1 MQRAGA
7 AVAKGLEGIVV
18 GQTALSLVE
27 GEVGRLSYHGY
38 DIHELAAEAT
48 FEEVAHLLW
57 YGALPDPAQLQAL
70 RRRLAQDR
78 GLSSAVADLVGR
90 IDTRAE
96 PMDVLRTALSL
107 AGIDLGGLRRPDLD
121 QAIPL
126 TARVPAILAA
136 FERRRRGLAP
146 VPPNTDLGHAE
157 DFLTMLSGAR
167 PQPERIRALDA
178 YLVLLAD
185 HGMNASTFTAR
196 IVASTNSDLCSAV
209 VAAVSALKG
218 PAHGGAP
225 ALVQDM
231 LDAVQRRGDPQAWV
245 EEALSR
251 GERLMGFGHRVYKAE
266 DPRAEIL
273 RERARLVA
281 PPDRYQLATQLESA
295 ALAALARE
303 KPGRRLY
310 TNVEFYSAVLLDGIG
325 FPRDLFTAVF
335 ATSRMVGWT
344 AHVLEQVQD
353 NRLIRPDVEYVGPRP
368 VTPDER

>member
-1 MQRAGA
+1 MAR
-7 AVAKGLEGIVV
+7 GLEGIVV

-27 GEVGRLSYHGY
+27 GEVGRLSYRGH
-38 DIHELAAEAT
+38 DIHELAAGAT

-57 YGALPDPAQLQAL
+57 SGTLPEPAQLQAL
-70 RRRLAQDR
+70 QRRLAQNR
-78 GLSSAVADLVGR
+78 SLSASLADLLGR
-90 IDTRAE
+90 IDSRAE

-107 AGIDLGGLRRPDLD
+107 VGIDLGGLRRPDLD
-121 QAIPL
+121 QAIAL
-126 TARVPAILAA
+126 TAKVPAVLAA
-136 FERRRRGLAP
+136 FERRRRGLIP
-146 VPPNTDLGHAE
+146 VPPNPDLGHAE
-157 DFLTMLSGAR
+157 DFLQMLSGAR
-167 PQPERIRALDA
+167 PEPHKIRALNA

-185 HGMNASTFTAR
+185 HGMNASTFAAR

-209 VAAVSALKG
+209 VAAVGALKG

-225 ALVQDM
+225 SLVLDM
-231 LDAVQRRGDPQAWV
+231 LDAVERRGDPQAWV

-266 DPRAEIL
+266 DPRADIL

-281 PPDRYQLATQLESA
+281 RPDRFQQAIRLESI

-325 FPRDLFTAVF
+325 FARDLFTAIF
-335 ATSRMVGWT
+335 ASSRMVGWT

-353 NRLIRPDVEYVGPRP
+353 NRLIRPDVEYVGPPPQVRQAS
-368 VTPDER
+368 